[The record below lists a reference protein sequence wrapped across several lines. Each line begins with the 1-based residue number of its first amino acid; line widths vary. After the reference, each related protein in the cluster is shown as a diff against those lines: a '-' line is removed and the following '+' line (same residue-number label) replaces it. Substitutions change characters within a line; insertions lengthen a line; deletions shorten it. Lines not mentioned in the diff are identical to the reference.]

1 MRNLHKSLFGDQKRI
16 NHMGDQDVDER
27 IRLKDSLKIEDIVY
41 RIHVTQN

>member
-1 MRNLHKSLFGDQKRI
+1 
-16 NHMGDQDVDER
+16 MGDQDVDER